1 MSTAL
6 ADILAS
12 IPAVGVDLAEL
23 THLANQMFEAQ
34 DLVVDDGRANNRVD
48 ARTIRFY
55 QTLGIVPKPE
65 YEGRRAIYQR
75 EHLLRVISAK
85 QLQSEGFTLAQ
96 IQAALPARS
105 TDDLARAL
113 FELAHDARGD
123 APGDA
128 PGVARDVERASIVER
143 IARPLAAST
152 ASLST
157 ASLSTLVAYELT
169 AGVTVLIDPAR
180 VSNHAA
186 LINTLASVVTR
197 EITTHDHGREA
208 RAHNE
213 HAERSSN
220 TLRSDEPNTNHGGK
234 Q

>member
-96 IQAALPARS
+96 IQESLPMRS
-105 TDDLARAL
+105 SDDLARAL
-113 FELAHDARGD
+113 LTL
-123 APGDA
+123 
-128 PGVARDVERASIVER
+128 ARDANDIKHD
-143 IARPLAAST
+143 IARAEVVFHSKIVAQRIPHRAASSHAT
-152 ASLST
+152 LS
-157 ASLSTLVAYELT
+157 ALVAYEL
-169 AGVTVLIDPAR
+169 APGVTVLIDPTR
-180 VSNHAA
+180 ITNHAE
-186 LINTLASVVTR
+186 LVSTLASA
-197 EITTHDHGREA
+197 ITA
-208 RAHNE
+208 E
-213 HAERSSN
+213 HSTQRFNDQININGE
-220 TLRSDEPNTNHGGK
+220 K

>member
-96 IQAALPARS
+96 IQESLPMRS
-105 TDDLARAL
+105 SDDLARAL
-113 FELAHDARGD
+113 LTLARDANDIKHD
-123 APGDA
+123 
-128 PGVARDVERASIVER
+128 VARAEVVFHSKIVAQR
-143 IARPLAAST
+143 IPHRAASSHAT
-152 ASLST
+152 LS
-157 ASLSTLVAYELT
+157 ALVAYEL
-169 AGVTVLIDPAR
+169 APGVTVLIDPTR
-180 VSNHAA
+180 ITNHAE
-186 LINTLASVVTR
+186 LVSTLASA
-197 EITTHDHGREA
+197 ITA
-208 RAHNE
+208 E
-213 HAERSSN
+213 HSTQRFN
-220 TLRSDEPNTNHGGK
+220 DQININGGK

>member
-6 ADILAS
+6 VDILAS

-96 IQAALPARS
+96 IQESLPMRS
-105 TDDLARAL
+105 SDDLARAL
-113 FELAHDARGD
+113 LTLARDANDIKHD
-123 APGDA
+123 
-128 PGVARDVERASIVER
+128 VARAEVVFHSKIVAQR
-143 IARPLAAST
+143 IPHRAASSHAT
-152 ASLST
+152 LS
-157 ASLSTLVAYELT
+157 ALVAYEL
-169 AGVTVLIDPAR
+169 APGVTVLIDPTR
-180 VSNHAA
+180 ITNHAE
-186 LINTLASVVTR
+186 LVSTLASA
-197 EITTHDHGREA
+197 ITA
-208 RAHNE
+208 E
-213 HAERSSN
+213 HSTQRFNDQININGE
-220 TLRSDEPNTNHGGK
+220 K